1 VPLQPIQRRSVPQDV
16 FEQLVAEVMSG
27 DLHPGSALPSERR
40 LAEVLGVSR
49 PAVREALQ
57 RLAHAGLVEVR
68 QGDATTV
75 RDFRRYGGLEL
86 LPRLLV
92 IAGEL
97 DISTA
102 RSLLEARLLI
112 GPKVAEL
119 AARRADDATL
129 ARLRDVV
136 RELEADAD
144 PVHRQHRALEFWEVV
159 VDAADSIAFRLMF
172 NSLRAAYEPTVD
184 ALATVMAEEVDQV
197 SKYSALIDAL
207 ATHDGDLARERAE
220 DLLGPA
226 TLTLVNAI
234 DMLEDHDDDH

>member
-1 VPLQPIQRRSVPQDV
+1 MPLQPIQRRSVPQDV
-16 FEQLVAEVMSG
+16 FDQLVAEVMSG
-27 DLHPGSALPSERR
+27 DLHPGEALPSERR

-75 RDFRRYGGLEL
+75 RDFRRTGGMEL

-92 IAGEL
+92 VAGEL
-97 DISTA
+97 DISVA

-119 AARRADDATL
+119 AARRTDDATL
-129 ARLRDVV
+129 DRLRAIV
-136 RELEADAD
+136 RELETDAD
-144 PVHRQHRALEFWEVV
+144 PIRRQHRALEFWEVV

-172 NSLRAAYEPTVD
+172 NSLRAAYEPTID

-197 SKYSALIDAL
+197 SKYAALVEAL
-207 ATHDGDLARERAE
+207 TTHDGDLARERAE

-226 TLTLVNAI
+226 TRTLVHAI
-234 DMLEDHDDDH
+234 DQLEAHDDH